1 MCLIVNLIL
10 PKGLLL
16 SSLYFFANGEIAL
29 QYKIPPK
36 KDEISETLFV
46 VVSMRG
52 TTGVAESLR
61 VVQLLDELRK
71 L

>member
-1 MCLIVNLIL
+1 LIVNLIL

-36 KDEISETLFV
+36 KDKILETLSV
-46 VVSMRG
+46 MVSMRG
-52 TTGVAESLR
+52 TTGGAESLR
-61 VVQLLDELRK
+61 VVQLLDELGK